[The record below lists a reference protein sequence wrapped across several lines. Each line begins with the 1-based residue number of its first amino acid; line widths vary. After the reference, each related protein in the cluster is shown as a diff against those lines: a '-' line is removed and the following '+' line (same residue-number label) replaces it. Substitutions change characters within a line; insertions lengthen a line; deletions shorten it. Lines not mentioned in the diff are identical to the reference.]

1 MRLVAMFTVLF
12 GFWLL
17 LSGHYT
23 PFLTISG
30 ALAALM
36 IAFLGFRVGYLDD
49 EGIPVD
55 RIPAGLR
62 YWPWLVKEMAKS
74 ALDVTKI
81 VLDPRLPISPRL
93 FRTRFSQ
100 ETDIGVVTYASS
112 ITLTPGTITA
122 VYDREDR
129 EFVVHALTEAG
140 AEGVREG
147 GMDRRVKAFEGPAP
161 PKQPA
166 TGRGRA

>member
-1 MRLVAMFTVLF
+1 MRLAAMFLVLF

-23 PFLTISG
+23 PFLLISG
-30 ALAALM
+30 ATVSMIVAL
-36 IAFLGFRVGYLDD
+36 LGFRVGYLDE
-49 EGIPVD
+49 EGLPVE

-74 ALDVTKI
+74 AFDVTKI
-81 VLDPRLPISPRL
+81 VLDPRLPISPRV
-93 FRTRFSQ
+93 FKTRVSQ

-122 VYDREDR
+122 VYERANR
-129 EFVVHALTEAG
+129 EFLVHALTEAG

-147 GMDRRVKAFEGPAP
+147 AMDRRVKAFEGRPPA
-161 PKQPA
+161 KPA
-166 TGRGRA
+166 GGGGTA

>member
-1 MRLVAMFTVLF
+1 MRFVAMFLVLL

-23 PFLTISG
+23 PFLIGSG
-30 ALAALM
+30 VGAALLV
-36 IAFLGFRVGYLDD
+36 ALLGFRVGYLDE
-49 EGIPVD
+49 EGLPIE

-74 ALDVTKI
+74 AIDVTRI
-81 VLDPRLPISPRL
+81 VLDPKLPIAPRL

-100 ETDIGVVTYASS
+100 QTDIGIVTYANS

-122 VYDREDR
+122 VYDRKDH

-140 AEGVREG
+140 ADGVREG
-147 GMDRRVKAFEGPAP
+147 AMDRQVRAFEGR
-161 PKQPA
+161 PKRRPKGEQA
-166 TGRGRA
+166 

>member
-1 MRLVAMFTVLF
+1 MRLAAMFLVLF

-23 PFLTISG
+23 PFLMISG
-30 ALAALM
+30 AAVSLIVAL
-36 IAFLGFRVGYLDD
+36 LGFRVGYLDE
-49 EGIPVD
+49 EGLPLE

-74 ALDVTKI
+74 TLDVARI
-81 VLDPRLPISPRL
+81 VLNPRLPISPRL
-93 FRTRFSQ
+93 FRTRNSQ
-100 ETDIGVVTYASS
+100 ETDIGLVTYASS

-122 VYDREDR
+122 IYDREDR

-147 GMDRRVKAFEGPAP
+147 TMDRKVRQFEGRAFHKPA
-161 PKQPA
+161 A
-166 TGRGRA
+166 GARA

>member
-1 MRLVAMFTVLF
+1 MRLAAMFLVLF

-23 PFLTISG
+23 PFLLISG
-30 ALAALM
+30 AAVSLIIAL
-36 IAFLGFRVGYLDD
+36 LGLRVGYLDE
-49 EGIPVD
+49 EGLPVE

-74 ALDVTKI
+74 AFDVTRI
-81 VLDPRLPISPRL
+81 VLNPRLPISPRL
-93 FRTRFSQ
+93 FRTGISQ

-122 VYDREDR
+122 IYDREDR
-129 EFVVHALTEAG
+129 ELVVHALTEAG
-140 AEGVREG
+140 AAGVREG
-147 GMDRRVKAFEGPAP
+147 TMDRRVRRFEGRAPHKPAGG
-161 PKQPA
+161 A
-166 TGRGRA
+166 RA